1 MLFSTTGQA
10 HAIVLDPKSS
20 ESQITEKIDALV
32 DTGYD
37 LNDPVP
43 VTPFDSKT
51 FTKWKEGA
59 EVLNV
64 EEIHPTVVY
73 KTAVIEVNMTLWEA
87 IVCRVKQNAENIQ
100 KLQEDVKLLLN
111 SSSTTNPDTT
121 DQTDTVVDSDA
132 EPLETNSGE

>member
-10 HAIVLDPKSS
+10 HAIVIDPKSS
-20 ESQITEKIDALV
+20 ESQITKKIDALV

-37 LNDPVP
+37 LNDPAP
-43 VTPFDSKT
+43 VTPFDSKV

-73 KTAVIEVNMTLWEA
+73 KTAVIDDPKWEYKNP
-87 IVCRVKQNAENIQ
+87 CC
-100 KLQEDVKLLLN
+100 
-111 SSSTTNPDTT
+111 PDTGPAAH
-121 DQTDTVVDSDA
+121 VVN
-132 EPLETNSGE
+132 PG